1 MLPTATSQ
9 CHIHLPLSGTTVSLV
24 MVGWD
29 GEPEATERTGG
40 ALTAAG
46 FGMSAAGEAALPI
59 KSIYL

>member
-1 MLPTATSQ
+1 
-9 CHIHLPLSGTTVSLV
+9 

-59 KSIYL
+59 KRIYL